1 MRRTYR
7 FTEIGFEIRKGDVIN
22 PELHVFNSYDTSW
35 PFIILLAAFRVICA
49 NGLVVCEEYL
59 HLRKRHIYELG
70 QINVVEEVG
79 TALKRFNQQA
89 RQWKGLT
96 EKKLTPRA
104 YSKVLEAMRLGIKA
118 REEVE
123 SRIFR
128 EADGIDPDG
137 FPILTVWGFY
147 NVLTWH
153 ISHNSVSLNHRV
165 EMEGRLRAAI
175 SHLVR

>member
-7 FTEIGFEIRKGDVIN
+7 FTEIGVEIRKGDVIN

-70 QINVVEEVG
+70 QVNVANEIG
-79 TALKRFNQQA
+79 TALERFGRQA
-89 RQWKGLT
+89 RQWEGWT
-96 EKKLTPRA
+96 ERHLTPRS
-104 YSKVLEAMRLGIKA
+104 YSKVLGRMRFGAKATREIENRVLKEAEG
-118 REEVE
+118 
-123 SRIFR
+123 F
-128 EADGIDPDG
+128 DPDG

-153 ISHNSVSLNHRV
+153 ITHDSVSLNHRV
-165 EMEGRLRAAI
+165 EMESRLRAAY
-175 SHLVR
+175 SHLMR